1 MLPWQT
7 HLCLVSRVVMFP
19 VEKIAK
25 AISRFRQSSFY
36 SYHLSLIMI
45 FSTLTGHKM
54 IQKHPKLTGSAP
66 VNSTW
71 PTCCK
76 DEGSRCVGLK
86 ISFLATVIGSNIEW
100 WERAKLALDSLDLS
114 QPSCFHMLHVRI
126 GGGSLDG
133 TIVQE
138 TFHTYLI
145 LSVYPCK
152 SLPLL
157 PTLYPCSNAGAI
169 DGRSR
174 SILKNWTS
182 DIPDSIGP
190 SQLFQHN
197 EHVECNLSADQY
209 PHLQKS
215 AQTKALFT
223 WNETTLDV

>member
-54 IQKHPKLTGSAP
+54 FQKHPKLTGSAP

-114 QPSCFHMLHVRI
+114 QPSCFHICSMWELLA
-126 GGGSLDG
+126 GLLMGQSFNS
-133 TIVQE
+133 
-138 TFHTYLI
+138 TFHTYSNPI
-145 LSVYPCK
+145 CV
-152 SLPLL
+152 SLQKPALLL
-157 PTLYPCSNAGAI
+157 PTLYYHAQMQEPLMVEAGWHP
-169 DGRSR
+169 RLHWS
-174 SILKNWTS
+174 
-182 DIPDSIGP
+182 
-190 SQLFQHN
+190 
-197 EHVECNLSADQY
+197 
-209 PHLQKS
+209 KS
-215 AQTKALFT
+215 TFPA
-223 WNETTLDV
+223 